1 MQMIRRISNSS
12 ASDSH
17 ERGSADKAF
26 FAHRVQRGRL
36 PDSEGEDSQEDDA
49 ELMAYSAKAKSNFEA
64 GDSYGRGSADKACL
78 HHRDHPARYLT
89 SESEA
94 QDSETNL
101 LTHLPGSKTKS
112 ECASGATQNFDND
125 GSHGEGSADKAFL
138 TPRAWHDGIPEN
150 LEREAEDD
158 ELSERVQLLAHR
170 TINRVTV
177 SRQIHSFFQASEV
190 SDLTENATV
199 CKFSNSLVS
208 YSHGRGSAD
217 KAFLFHRAQL
227 GLGMESEKPTS
238 LEKYTGIGTRGVHA
252 RRSHPLLWQGRF
264 LVSRT
269 VAHAHSRKMYRQYCF
284 ARPHNPVCCFD
295 TGRQHSNF

>member
-1 MQMIRRISNSS
+1 MIPRISNSS
-12 ASDSH
+12 ARDSH

-49 ELMAYSAKAKSNFEA
+49 ELMAYSANAKSNFEA
-64 GDSYGRGSADKACL
+64 GDSYGRGSANKACL

-89 SESEA
+89 RESEA

-112 ECASGATQNFDND
+112 ECASGAMKNFDND

-138 TPRAWHDGIPEN
+138 TPRASHDGIPEN

-158 ELSERVQLLAHR
+158 ELSERVQLLAHQ

-177 SRQIHSFFQASEV
+177 SRQIH
-190 SDLTENATV
+190 LP
-199 CKFSNSLVS
+199 
-208 YSHGRGSAD
+208 
-217 KAFLFHRAQL
+217 AQL
-227 GLGMESEKPTS
+227 FS
-238 LEKYTGIGTRGVHA
+238 GI
-252 RRSHPLLWQGRF
+252 
-264 LVSRT
+264 
-269 VAHAHSRKMYRQYCF
+269 
-284 ARPHNPVCCFD
+284 
-295 TGRQHSNF
+295 